1 MKKIFALFLSF
12 LIVSFVANAQ
22 QDTDSI
28 TFDKVEV
35 EASFP
40 GGQAGWSKYLS
51 ENLRADIPVKK
62 KAKAGTYRVVVRFIV
77 AKDGSISD
85 VQADTKHG
93 HGMEKEVIRV
103 IKNGP
108 KWIPAIQNGRPVNA
122 YRRQPVT
129 FVVTEE

>member
-1 MKKIFALFLSF
+1 MKKIIILLLAFTG
-12 LIVSFVANAQ
+12 VSYAVNAQ
-22 QDTDSI
+22 TNTDSI
-28 TFDKVEV
+28 TFDKVEM

-62 KAKAGTYRVVVRFIV
+62 KAKPGTYLVIVRFIV

-85 VQADTKHG
+85 VSAETNHG

-103 IKNGP
+103 IKKGP
-108 KWIPAIQNGRPVNA
+108 KWIPAIQNGKPVNA
-122 YRRQPVT
+122 YRKQPVT
-129 FVVTEE
+129 FVITEE